1 MTNHGFGNYFSSEA
15 IAGNLPQN
23 QNSPLHLPN
32 HLYAEQINGTAFTRQ
47 RHQNLHTW
55 MYRLAPSVNNHHRP
69 FELSTHQWEKPL
81 VDNLAP
87 NPMRWSA
94 IKSSDNQQ
102 GFISH
107 IQHLASSGHDKS
119 VYLYRMNQSMEHECF
134 INYDAEL
141 LFIPYSGELEVH
153 TELGILKMKP
163 GDILVIPRGIG
174 FALKLLSESAK
185 GYLSENAGIPM
196 HLPELGPI
204 GANSLAHPR
213 HFEYPSANFEPHIT
227 PHKLYVKSRG
237 KIWEKAIK
245 RSIFDVVAWHGNYAP
260 YRYDLNLF
268 NTINTVS
275 YDHPDP
281 SIFSVLTSDSSYPG
295 TANLDFVIFPERW
308 MVAEHTF
315 RIPYFHRNV
324 MSEFMGNIY
333 GQYDA
338 KDAKFEVGGV
348 SIHNQMTPHGP
359 DVKSWNQEIT
369 RDSEKPYKL
378 SNTLSFMLESNEIWV
393 PTEAYFK
400 HQSFQNNYGD
410 CWQGFA
416 ITETGSQQ

>member
-1 MTNHGFGNYFSSEA
+1 MKNHGFGNFFSSEA
-15 IAGNLPQN
+15 IAGTLPQN
-23 QNSPLHLPN
+23 QNSPLHLHQ

-55 MYRLAPSVNNHHRP
+55 MYRLAPSVNNHHRS
-69 FELSTHQWEKPL
+69 FELSTHQWQKPL
-81 VDNLAP
+81 IASLAP

-94 IKSSDNQQ
+94 IKPIHSQQ

-107 IQHLASSGHDKS
+107 TQHLASSGQDKS
-119 VYLYRMNQSMEHECF
+119 VYLYSMNQSMIHECF

-141 LFIPYSGELEVH
+141 LFIPYFGELEVH
-153 TELGILKMKP
+153 TELGSLTMNP
-163 GDILVIPRGIG
+163 GHILVIPRGIG
-174 FALKLLSESAK
+174 FSLKLLSESAK

-196 HLPELGPI
+196 HLPELGII
-204 GANSLAHPR
+204 GTNCLAHPR
-213 HFEYPSANFEPHIT
+213 HFEYPHAQFEPHIV
-227 PHKLYVKSRG
+227 PHKLYVKSQG
-237 KIWEKAIK
+237 KIWEKTIK

-281 SIFSVLTSDSSYPG
+281 SIFSVLTSESPYPG
-295 TANLDFVIFPERW
+295 TASLDFVIFPERW

-315 RIPYFHRNV
+315 RLPYFHRNV
-324 MSEFMGNIY
+324 MSELMGNIY

-338 KDAKFEVGGV
+338 KDGQFEVGGV

-359 DVKSWNQEIT
+359 DLKSYTQET
-369 RDSEKPYKL
+369 SRESEKPYKL
-378 SNTLSFMLESNEIWV
+378 SNTLSFMLESNEVWI
-393 PTEAYFK
+393 PTIEYFK
-400 HQSFQNNYGD
+400 HSSYQNNYGD
-410 CWQGFA
+410 CWHGFT
-416 ITETGSQQ
+416 ITETGSES

>member
-15 IAGNLPQN
+15 IEGTLPQN
-23 QNSPLHLPN
+23 QNSPLHPPK
-32 HLYAEQINGTAFTRQ
+32 HLYAEQINGTAFTRL

-55 MYRLAPSVNNHHRP
+55 MYRLAPSVRNHHRP
-69 FELSTHQWEKPL
+69 FELRVHQWQKPL
-81 VDNLAP
+81 VHSLAP

-94 IKSSDNQQ
+94 IKDKEKQQ
-102 GFISH
+102 SFLDYTFH
-107 IQHLASSGHDKS
+107 IASSGREKS
-119 VYLYRMNQSMEHECF
+119 VYLYNMNQSMTHECF
-134 INYDAEL
+134 INYDAEF
-141 LFIPYSGELEVH
+141 LFIPYEGEIEVH
-153 TELGILKMKP
+153 TELGILKMSP
-163 GDILVIPRGIG
+163 GHILVIPRGIG
-174 FALKLLSESAK
+174 FSLKLLTPSAK
-185 GYLSENAGIPM
+185 GYLAENAGIPL

-213 HFEYPSANFEPHIT
+213 HFEYPEAYFEHHIV
-227 PHKLYVKSRG
+227 PHKLLVKSQG
-237 KIWEKAIK
+237 QIWEKTIK
-245 RSIFDVVAWHGNYAP
+245 RSIFDVIAWHGNYAP
-260 YRYDLNLF
+260 YRYDLSLF

-281 SIFSVLTSDSSYPG
+281 SIFSVLSSESPFLG
-295 TANLDFVIFPERW
+295 TASLDFVIFPERW

-324 MSEFMGNIY
+324 MSEFMGNIH

-359 DVKSWNQEIT
+359 DVKSWNQETT